1 MHAAATTKR
10 PPRVVTRSK
19 SGAGAA
25 SKGVPHSGQKRDSR
39 QKSSSESSTPSSPE
53 ISSGRAMYPP
63 SPHHHQY
70 HQYQY
75 QHQYQH
81 QQHQHHGQHPQQH
94 HQQGRRHHQR
104 ARNEHQHHQQQQHQQ
119 QQLSPQHMETVR
131 FLNQTW
137 RTVQEECESSGSGG
151 GADMETGSEEVAG
164 SAAPPE
170 CPCGALVCTGN
181 HRQMIQLPGDY
192 RSLQVRRGEGA
203 ACCGDTSRHYPSSPD
218 VSSLYYQEPAKHPAL
233 QDFKPFDLELFW
245 GRQLHC
251 RLTKGNS

>member
-25 SKGVPHSGQKRDSR
+25 SKGVSQAGQRRDSR

-81 QQHQHHGQHPQQH
+81 QPHQHHGQHPQQH
-94 HQQGRRHHQR
+94 HQQGRRHQQR
-104 ARNEHQHHQQQQHQQ
+104 ARNEQHHQQQQQQQ

-151 GADMETGSEEVAG
+151 G
-164 SAAPPE
+164 
-170 CPCGALVCTGN
+170 
-181 HRQMIQLPGDY
+181 
-192 RSLQVRRGEGA
+192 
-203 ACCGDTSRHYPSSPD
+203 D

>member
-170 CPCGALVCTGN
+170 CPCGALVCT
-181 HRQMIQLPGDY
+181 
-192 RSLQVRRGEGA
+192 
-203 ACCGDTSRHYPSSPD
+203 D